1 MRSFGASLIL
11 TTLSTTVWAQ
21 STPVEPTFLFGH
33 DIGIASISADTNF
46 FFVVSD
52 RVSDGCWLNA
62 DRALSMAKREFLD
75 AGYTNIVE
83 EYPFGVIVRMS
94 ATGYA
99 TSEYQCAAY
108 VDFDI
113 GITDTDRRTFDL
125 NEWVIVSEKSSFE
138 LGAILTGPKTDMSDR
153 INDTFAGYIDEF
165 IVNIQQEKNRLRQA
179 IYEQSVGDE
188 AKAEFL
194 NSVVRQ

>member
-1 MRSFGASLIL
+1 MRKFGASLIL
-11 TTLSTTVWAQ
+11 TSLSTTIWAQ
-21 STPVEPTFLFGH
+21 DTPAEPTFLLGH
-33 DIGIASISADTNF
+33 DIGIASISTDTKF
-46 FFVVSD
+46 FFIISD

-94 ATGYA
+94 VTGYA
-99 TSEYQCAAY
+99 TTDYQCAVY

-113 GITDTDRRTFDL
+113 GITDTDRRTFDQH
-125 NEWVIVSEKSSFE
+125 EWYIVSEKSSFE

-153 INDTFAGYIDEF
+153 INESFAGYIDEF
-165 IVNIQQEKNRLRQA
+165 IVSIQQEKNRLRQV
-179 IYEQSVGDE
+179 IHEQSVSDE
-188 AKAEFL
+188 SKAEFL